1 MHLLPAKKAQATLP
15 MIETPLHFDKNNY
28 ILGFYKALL
37 EGFYRMY
44 DDMTPQERKEVA
56 LWLRQIDP
64 LSGE

>member
-15 MIETPLHFDKNNY
+15 MIETPPHFDKNNY

-44 DDMTPQERKEVA
+44 DEMTPQERKEVA
-56 LWLRQIDP
+56 
-64 LSGE
+64 